1 MRQELVFCVFV
12 LFFYCREFNSV
23 NSNFSW
29 NKYLLSL
36 LCVIYYVRHL
46 HQNLISSP
54 LQHQEKRKR
63 LRDIK

>member
-1 MRQELVFCVFV
+1 MRQELAFLCFCFV
-12 LFFYCREFNSV
+12 FYCRECNSV

-36 LCVIYYVRHL
+36 LCVIYCVRHL

-63 LRDIK
+63 LRDIE